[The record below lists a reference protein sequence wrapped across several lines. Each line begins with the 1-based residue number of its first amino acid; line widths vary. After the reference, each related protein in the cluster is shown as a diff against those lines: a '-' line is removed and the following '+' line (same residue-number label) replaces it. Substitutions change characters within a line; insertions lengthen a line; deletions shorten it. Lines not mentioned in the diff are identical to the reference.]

1 MPSATLSCTP
11 GNLIDVLLDYLGGYY
26 FFLKIIF
33 GFLENPKFFN

>member
-1 MPSATLSCTP
+1 MPSATLSRTP
-11 GNLIDVLLDYLGGYY
+11 GNLIDVLLDYLGYY